1 MGWGLLGGG
10 VQTRL
15 FYEDPLYCLPP
26 PPFFFIFC
34 QTLPPTSMSPPI
46 PTPTVLSVI
55 DNMDL
60 LMASLDTLAL
70 EGS

>member
-1 MGWGLLGGG
+1 MGWGLLEGG

-15 FYEDPLYCLPP
+15 FYEDPLYCLPLHP
-26 PPFFFIFC
+26 LFIFC
-34 QTLPPTSMSPPI
+34 QTLPPTSLSPPI

-60 LMASLDTLAL
+60 HMASLDTLAL

>member
-1 MGWGLLGGG
+1 MGWGCWGG
-10 VQTRL
+10 VLTL

-26 PPFFFIFC
+26 FFIFC
-34 QTLPPTSMSPPI
+34 QTPPPTSLSPPI

-60 LMASLDTLAL
+60 HMSSLGNLAP